1 MYNSVDGYKKFP
13 KKLRWLSWHSLRLE
27 SLPSDMPLESLI
39 ALDLRYSSL
48 KQLWKGPKLIRC
60 LKFLNLSHSYQLRR
74 TPDFS
79 ELPNLEQLILERCIN
94 LTEVDQS
101 IGYLEGLTLLN
112 LNGCTKLR
120 RIPESI
126 CMLKLQET
134 LDISGCCNL
143 EYAAMDLPGKIA
155 DGIGMNQIVTSK
167 HVLPWHPVQWSWLRK
182 EKVCRRISPIS
193 FPASLVTLG
202 LSDCNLADNAFLH
215 VDLSKLNVL
224 KDLNLSG
231 NPIIYPPES
240 IIHLSRLEKLSLTS
254 CTRLKSISQLPN
266 GVDTVDANDC
276 ISLEKV
282 CGLPSSC
289 GVLYIN
295 CANLIEMD
303 PYFKLEP
310 LENVNEEILRYLS
323 LSNLE
328 MIRNVAFRLRFDI
341 ETLYSNPM
349 ELPKFVQ
356 NDMTNIRCLPPKR
369 LPAQVFLK
377 VIKSG

>member
-1 MYNSVDGYKKFP
+1 
-13 KKLRWLSWHSLRLE
+13 
-27 SLPSDMPLESLI
+27 
-39 ALDLRYSSL
+39 
-48 KQLWKGPKLIRC
+48 
-60 LKFLNLSHSYQLRR
+60 
-74 TPDFS
+74 
-79 ELPNLEQLILERCIN
+79 
-94 LTEVDQS
+94 
-101 IGYLEGLTLLN
+101 
-112 LNGCTKLR
+112 
-120 RIPESI
+120 
-126 CMLKLQET
+126 MLKLLET
-134 LDISGCCNL
+134 LDVSGCCNL
-143 EYAAMDLPGKIA
+143 EYAAMDLPAKIA
-155 DGIGMNQIVTSK
+155 DGIGMNQIETSK
-167 HVLPWHPVQWSWLRK
+167 HVRPWNPVLWLWLWK
-182 EKVCRRISPIS
+182 DKVCRRISSIS

-202 LSDCNLADNAFLH
+202 LSECNLGDNAFLH
-215 VDLSKLNVL
+215 VDLSKLNAL

-231 NPIIYPPES
+231 NPISYPPES
-240 IIHLSRLEKLSLTS
+240 IIHLSRLEKLSLTA

-349 ELPKFVQ
+349 ALPKFVQ
-356 NDMTNIRCLPPKR
+356 NDITNIRCLPPKR
-369 LPAQVFLK
+369 LPAQV
-377 VIKSG
+377 